1 LNNPEYLTPRLLFEL
16 YTFNFQRT
24 LFEKI
29 LNDKVSTFELIYA
42 HEQRKLELFKLDDA
56 IRLVDSDKSKK
67 NRRRIGVD
75 HNEEPDAIN
84 LDVFVEILNILDEE
98 LLNDN
103 SFHELRRTWT
113 PDEPI
118 DQVIAVRHLVMWCCL
133 FNRMELIDSIFES
146 ESLLKFDTSAI
157 FEPNEPSGDL
167 YNGFPNASL
176 SSHVGLG
183 NRVIRTKS

>member
-1 LNNPEYLTPRLLFEL
+1 M
-16 YTFNFQRT
+16 
-24 LFEKI
+24 
-29 LNDKVSTFELIYA
+29 
-42 HEQRKLELFKLDDA
+42 
-56 IRLVDSDKSKK
+56 DSDKSKK

-75 HNEEPDAIN
+75 HTEEPDAIN

-146 ESLLKFDTSAI
+146 ESLQKFDTSAI

-183 NRVIRTKS
+183 IRVQRTKSQNSRYFGWIFIYELKLSGLRNIIGNVIDFGKLLKINKEVYHVSRVTE

>member
-1 LNNPEYLTPRLLFEL
+1 M
-16 YTFNFQRT
+16 
-24 LFEKI
+24 
-29 LNDKVSTFELIYA
+29 
-42 HEQRKLELFKLDDA
+42 DDA

-75 HNEEPDAIN
+75 HTEEPDAIN

-146 ESLLKFDTSAI
+146 ESLQKFDTSAI

-183 NRVIRTKS
+183 TRVQRTKSQNSGYF

>member
-1 LNNPEYLTPRLLFEL
+1 M
-16 YTFNFQRT
+16 
-24 LFEKI
+24 
-29 LNDKVSTFELIYA
+29 
-42 HEQRKLELFKLDDA
+42 DDA
-56 IRLVDSDKSKK
+56 IRFVDSDKSKK

-75 HNEEPDAIN
+75 HTEEPDAIN

-133 FNRMELIDSIFES
+133 FNRMELIDSIFERKVLKQS
-146 ESLLKFDTSAI
+146 PEMTRKIVEKLNSANRFKNSILQQSLNQTSPLVT
-157 FEPNEPSGDL
+157 FTMVSQMRRYQVMLD
-167 YNGFPNASL
+167 
-176 SSHVGLG
+176 
-183 NRVIRTKS
+183 